1 MDNGVS
7 VSYENGTKKKLEN
20 VSAAVTCE
28 FLSRVLEE
36 RSYKPLADKM
46 AKKMLEELVCDP
58 IDRKR
63 VKDAAVLLQK
73 LTEAFS
79 DAGIENMTQQCER
92 LDVHHAN
99 ARQKYS
105 TTVQHLFSDGIT
117 WGRVTLFYSFSIGFA
132 LHVADRQ
139 MDELV
144 NSVQT
149 WSVQVMNNKV
159 NPWIHA
165 NGGWV
170 SATLLVCASIVLC
183 VVVNL
188 IRYLITARNMFST
201 CGPCG
206 WASVG
211 WYLTVCV

>member
-1 MDNGVS
+1 MDNGLAV
-7 VSYENGTKKKLEN
+7 YENGTKKKLDN
-20 VSAAVTCE
+20 MSAGVTCE
-28 FLSRVLEE
+28 FLSRVLKE
-36 RSYKPLADKM
+36 RSYKPLADEM
-46 AKKMLEELVCDP
+46 ATKTVLEEILSDQ

-73 LTEAFS
+73 LTEAFP

-99 ARQKYS
+99 AKQKYS
-105 TTVQHLFSDGIT
+105 LTVQHLFNDGIT

-170 SATLLVCASIVLC
+170 SAALLVCAAVVLC

-201 CGPCG
+201 RVACVGGPVWG
-206 WASVG
+206 G
-211 WYLTVCV
+211 I

>member
-1 MDNGVS
+1 MANGLA
-7 VSYENGTKKKLEN
+7 VSYGNGTKSKLEN
-20 VSAAVTCE
+20 VSAAVTYE

-46 AKKMLEELVCDP
+46 ATKMLEELVCDP

-63 VKDAAVLLQK
+63 VKEAAVLLQK
-73 LTEAFS
+73 LTEAFP

-92 LDVHHAN
+92 LDIHHAN
-99 ARQKYS
+99 AGRKYNV
-105 TTVQHLFSDGIT
+105 TVQHLFSDGIT

-144 NSVQT
+144 NSVRT

-159 NPWIHA
+159 NPWIHT

-170 SATLLVCASIVLC
+170 SVTLLVCAAVVLC

-188 IRYLITARNMFST
+188 IRI
-201 CGPCG
+201 
-206 WASVG
+206 
-211 WYLTVCV
+211 

>member
-1 MDNGVS
+1 MANGLAV
-7 VSYENGTKKKLEN
+7 YENGTKKKLDN
-20 VSAAVTCE
+20 MSAGVTCE
-28 FLSRVLEE
+28 FLSRVLKE
-36 RSYKPLADKM
+36 RSYKPLADEM
-46 AKKMLEELVCDP
+46 ATKTVLEEILSDQ

-73 LTEAFS
+73 LTEAFP

-170 SATLLVCASIVLC
+170 SATLLVCAAIVLC

-188 IRYLITARNMFST
+188 TR
-201 CGPCG
+201 
-206 WASVG
+206 
-211 WYLTVCV
+211 

>member
-1 MDNGVS
+1 MA
-7 VSYENGTKKKLEN
+7 VSYENGTKKKLEKM
-20 VSAAVTCE
+20 SAAVTYE
-28 FLSRVLEE
+28 FLSQVLEQ

-46 AKKMLEELVCDP
+46 ATKMMEEILSDP
-58 IDRKR
+58 KDRKL
-63 VKDAAVLLQK
+63 VKEAAVLLQK
-73 LTEAFS
+73 LTEAFP

-99 ARQKYS
+99 AGRKYNL
-105 TTVQHLFSDGIT
+105 TVQHLFSDGIT

-144 NSVQT
+144 NSVKT

-170 SATLLVCASIVLC
+170 GAT
-183 VVVNL
+183 
-188 IRYLITARNMFST
+188 
-201 CGPCG
+201 
-206 WASVG
+206 
-211 WYLTVCV
+211 

>member
-1 MDNGVS
+1 MANGLA
-7 VSYENGTKKKLEN
+7 VSYGNGTKSKLEN
-20 VSAAVTCE
+20 VSAAVTYE

-46 AKKMLEELVCDP
+46 ATKMLEELVCDP

-63 VKDAAVLLQK
+63 VKEAAVLLQK
-73 LTEAFS
+73 LTEAFP

-92 LDVHHAN
+92 LDIHHAN
-99 ARQKYS
+99 AGRKYNV
-105 TTVQHLFSDGIT
+105 TVQHLFSDGIT

-144 NSVQT
+144 NSVRT

-159 NPWIHA
+159 NPWIHT
-165 NGGWV
+165 NGGWESFIV
-170 SATLLVCASIVLC
+170 FANKALSGKKDEDSTHSLGGKLLTAAA
-183 VVVNL
+183 VVGVAA
-188 IRYLITARNMFST
+188 IAGFFAVRGT
-201 CGPCG
+201 
-206 WASVG
+206 
-211 WYLTVCV
+211 